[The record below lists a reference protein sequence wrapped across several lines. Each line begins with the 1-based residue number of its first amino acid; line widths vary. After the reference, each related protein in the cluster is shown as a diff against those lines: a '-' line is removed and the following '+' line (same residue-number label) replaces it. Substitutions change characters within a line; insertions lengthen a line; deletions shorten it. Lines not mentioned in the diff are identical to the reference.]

1 MAELD
6 EKGEHSF
13 LGDDEVEELHD
24 LSEELHSLSRIHSS
38 ICWQQS
44 RIRWLREG
52 DANSKKIH
60 GTMASRKRINT
71 ISILEVGGSTVEGV
85 VDVRDAVFNLFLT
98 TLRPLWLSALVQ
110 QT

>member
-1 MAELD
+1 MLKEKLKLIKVALREWHQNHSQNIPSKLENIKGRMAELD

-52 DANSKKIH
+52 DANSKKKSWH
-60 GTMASRKRINT
+60 FG
-71 ISILEVGGSTVEGV
+71 
-85 VDVRDAVFNLFLT
+85 
-98 TLRPLWLSALVQ
+98 
-110 QT
+110 